1 MTIQEKKKLTLRVNA
16 RLIEQAK
23 AYAARHNTSVS
34 QLVEA
39 FLQNLDDQDESEH
52 TPLVRQ
58 LTGLLP
64 ADLDAEKAYQDY
76 LDEKYGR

>member
-1 MTIQEKKKLTLRVNA
+1 MVFQEKKKLTLRVNA

-34 QLVEA
+34 QLIEA
-39 FLQNLDDQDESEH
+39 FFHNLASQDEPEH

-64 ADLDAEKAYQDY
+64 ADLDVEKAYQDY
-76 LDEKYGR
+76 LAEKYGR